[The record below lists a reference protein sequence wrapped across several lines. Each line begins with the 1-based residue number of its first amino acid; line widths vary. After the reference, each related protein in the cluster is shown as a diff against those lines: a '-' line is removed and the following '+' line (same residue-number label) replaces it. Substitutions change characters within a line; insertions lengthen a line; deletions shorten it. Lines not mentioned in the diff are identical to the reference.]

1 MRVECA
7 RITVT
12 ARPSLANK
20 SGVPPSVQSVPPSAG
35 IPVELDVA
43 IVGAGPAG
51 ASAALA
57 LGGRGLR
64 VALLEKAVPPRYKTC
79 GGGVLRRAIALL
91 PLDVRAAVERECHV
105 AEFVHHGPHLRFVCE
120 RERPIVSMVMRDR
133 FDHLITTAAV
143 QAGAQLFAGTTVQN
157 VTLEPNA
164 VNLTTSAGEFRAR
177 FVIAADGA
185 NSLIARKTGQ
195 RELRGVFPAFECE
208 VTLAPEAMEPLM
220 RTARFDFGLVP
231 AGYGWVFPKRDHL
244 SIGVGTTQRGAAN
257 LPETYRRYLD
267 ALGIGA
273 PLHEER
279 HGYLIPCRPREG
291 MFDTHRILFA
301 GDAAGLADPV
311 TAEGITAGIFS
322 GQLAARALLEG
333 EFAETAVK
341 RAYRTGLE
349 QTLFAELRIARWLAW
364 VFYECPRLRTGLLA
378 RHGQSMTELM
388 TQIVTGET
396 TYRAVIRRPG
406 NYLKLLRARRDRVTV
421 PALH

>member
-1 MRVECA
+1 M
-7 RITVT
+7 
-12 ARPSLANK
+12 
-20 SGVPPSVQSVPPSAG
+20 
-35 IPVELDVA
+35 A

-64 VALLEKAVPPRYKTC
+64 IGLIEKAVPPRYKTC

-133 FDHLITTAAV
+133 FDHLIATAAV
-143 QAGAQLFAGTTVQN
+143 QAGAQLFAGTTVRE
-157 VTLEPNA
+157 VTLEA
-164 VNLTTSAGEFRAR
+164 ETVRLTTSAGDFRAR

-185 NSLIARKTGQ
+185 NSLVARQTG
-195 RELRGVFPAFECE
+195 RTDLRDIFPAFECE
-208 VTLAPEAMEPLM
+208 VTLAPEAMAPLM

-231 AGYGWVFPKRDHL
+231 AGYGWVFPKGGHL
-244 SIGVGTTQRGAAN
+244 SIGVGTTRRGAAN
-257 LPETYRRYLD
+257 LPENYRRYLD

-273 PLHEER
+273 PLREER

-291 MFDTHRILFA
+291 MFGAHRVLFV

-311 TAEGITAGIFS
+311 TAEGITAGILS
-322 GQLAARALLEG
+322 GQLAARAILDG
-333 EFAETAVK
+333 GFAEPAVK
-341 RAYRTGLE
+341 RLYRTGLS
-349 QTLFAELRIARWLAW
+349 QTLLADLRIARWLAW
-364 VFYECPRLRTGLLA
+364 AFYECPRLRAGLLR

-406 NYLKLLRARRDRVTV
+406 NYLKLFRRMAGTAAPLAR
-421 PALH
+421 